1 MNHQIKQGKQDM
13 KCELIT
19 LEQNTAMAVLTNTD
33 QVAKLVQAVRE
44 KIESFEGKMETG
56 VGRKAIISNA
66 NKARR
71 TNSALA
77 KVIDDLIAQEKSSIE
92 KVELTIK
99 MLRESKKALASGLTS
114 VYNDARQSVTDYE
127 AELAAQ
133 ALATELAAI
142 KVEIDTAH
150 ELALYINEQ
159 FDKDLA
165 VQLEQQRKDE
175 EAQRAIIAQQQKER
189 DDRIAKEAAEKAT
202 RDAEL
207 KAKQVAEQAEKD
219 RLAAIEA
226 VKQAEREKIAAEER
240 AKIQVEQAAN
250 NARISAEQ
258 AEIKR
263 LADIES
269 AKQAEIKRQ
278 QDEESARL
286 AEQARLEANKAHSK
300 KIHSEMKQAF
310 IVAGLSTGEAELA
323 VIALVK
329 KQVPHIGS
337 VQY

>member
-1 MNHQIKQGKQDM
+1 MNHQIKQGKQEM

-19 LEQNTAMAVLTNTD
+19 LEQNTAMAVLTSTD

-44 KIESFEGKMETG
+44 KIESFEGKMDTG

-92 KVELTIK
+92 QVELTIK

-127 AELAAQ
+127 AELAEQ
-133 ALATELAAI
+133 ALVVELAAI

-150 ELALYINEQ
+150 ELASYINEQ

-165 VQLEQQRKDE
+165 VQLEQQRKEE

-189 DDRIAKEAAEKAT
+189 DERIAKEAAEKAT

-219 RLAAIEA
+219 RLAAIESLE
-226 VKQAEREKIAAEER
+226 QAKRDTVAAEER
-240 AKIQVEQAAN
+240 AKI
-250 NARISAEQ
+250 NAQQ

-263 LADIES
+263 LADIELT
-269 AKQAEIKRQ
+269 KKAEVKRQ
-278 QDEESARL
+278 QDEEAARL
-286 AEQARLEANKAHSK
+286 AEQALLEENVAHSK
-300 KIHSEMKQAF
+300 KIHNEMKDAF
-310 IVAGLSTGEAELA
+310 MLYGLDEVSAMNA
-323 VIALVK
+323 VKALVSK
-329 KQVPHIGS
+329 KIPHIGS